1 MAENKQQEETP
12 NPYNAKKA
20 WHNSDDKPFI
30 SSESIF
36 YGNQPEQVEAV
47 KEEVQVEQ
55 ETVQDKPYK
64 KPNYKKR
71 YDDMKSHYDKKLNE
85 WRQEKEELLNEVSSN
100 RPEYK
105 TPKSPEELEQFKEQ
119 YPEVFEV
126 VETVSHMQ
134 SEKRTQELEEKLQT
148 LQLREAE
155 KTRIEAENSLIAK
168 HPDFDD
174 IRNSEDFTSW
184 TSEQPIAIRDWITT
198 NANDAELAARIL
210 DLYKKDRNIEPTA
223 VKKSNSKKTKSS
235 AADMVSTKTT
245 TVEPQQDKI
254 WSQRE
259 ISALSM
265 DEFDKLEDEIN
276 KAWTE
281 GRIVN

>member
-105 TPKSPEELEQFKEQ
+105 APKSPEELEQFKEQ

-168 HPDFDD
+168 HPDFND
-174 IRNSEDFTSW
+174 IRNSW

-198 NANDAELAARIL
+198 NADDAELAARIL

-223 VKKSNSKKTKSS
+223 VKKSNSKKTKAS

>member
-36 YGNQPEQVEAV
+36 YGNQPEQAEAV
-47 KEEVQVEQ
+47 EKVQVE
-55 ETVQDKPYK
+55 EEIVQDKPYK

-105 TPKSPEELEQFKEQ
+105 APKSPEELEQFKEQ

-198 NANDAELAARIL
+198 NADDAELAARIL

-223 VKKSNSKKTKSS
+223 VKKSNSKKTKAS

>member
-36 YGNQPEQVEAV
+36 YGNQPEQAEAV
-47 KEEVQVEQ
+47 ETVQVE
-55 ETVQDKPYK
+55 EEIVQDKPYK

-71 YDDMKSHYDKKLNE
+71 YDDMKSHYDRKLNE
-85 WRQEKEELLNEVSSN
+85 WRQEKEELLNEVSNN

-105 TPKSPEELEQFKEQ
+105 APKSPEELEQFKEQ

-134 SEKRTQELEEKLQT
+134 SEKRTQELEEKLKT

-155 KTRIEAENSLIAK
+155 KTRIEAENSLIEK

-198 NANDAELAARIL
+198 NADDAELAARIL

-223 VKKSNSKKTKSS
+223 VKKSNSKKTRAS

-254 WSQRE
+254 WSQKE

>member
-36 YGNQPEQVEAV
+36 YGNQPEQAEAV
-47 KEEVQVEQ
+47 ETVQVE
-55 ETVQDKPYK
+55 EEIVQDKPYK

-71 YDDMKSHYDKKLNE
+71 YDDMKSHYDRKLNE

-105 TPKSPEELEQFKEQ
+105 APKSPEELEQFKEQ

-134 SEKRTQELEEKLQT
+134 SEKRTQELEEKLKT

-198 NANDAELAARIL
+198 NADDAELAARIL

-223 VKKSNSKKTKSS
+223 VKKSNSKKTRAS

-254 WSQRE
+254 WSQKE

>member
-105 TPKSPEELEQFKEQ
+105 APKSPEELEQFKEQ

-168 HPDFDD
+168 HPDFND

-198 NANDAELAARIL
+198 NADDAELAARIL

-223 VKKSNSKKTKSS
+223 VKKSNSKKTKAS

>member
-1 MAENKQQEETP
+1 MAENKQQKETP
-12 NPYNAKKA
+12 NPYNAKKS

-105 TPKSPEELEQFKEQ
+105 APKSPEELEQFKEQ

-168 HPDFDD
+168 HPDFND

-198 NANDAELAARIL
+198 NADDAELAARIL

-223 VKKSNSKKTKSS
+223 VKKSNSKKTKAS

>member
-36 YGNQPEQVEAV
+36 YGNQPEQAEAV
-47 KEEVQVEQ
+47 ETVQVE
-55 ETVQDKPYK
+55 EEIVQDKPYK

-71 YDDMKSHYDKKLNE
+71 YDDMKSHYDRKLNE
-85 WRQEKEELLNEVSSN
+85 WRQEKEELLNEVSNN

-105 TPKSPEELEQFKEQ
+105 APKSPEELEQFKEQ

-223 VKKSNSKKTKSS
+223 VKKSNSKKTRAS

-254 WSQRE
+254 WSQKE

>member
-36 YGNQPEQVEAV
+36 YGNQPEQAEAV
-47 KEEVQVEQ
+47 ETVQVE
-55 ETVQDKPYK
+55 EEIVQDKPYK

-71 YDDMKSHYDKKLNE
+71 YDDMKSHYDRKLNE

-105 TPKSPEELEQFKEQ
+105 APKSPEELEQFKEQ

-198 NANDAELAARIL
+198 NADDAELAARIL

-223 VKKSNSKKTKSS
+223 VKKSNSKKTRAS

-254 WSQRE
+254 WSQKE

>member
-105 TPKSPEELEQFKEQ
+105 APKSPEELEQFKEQ

-198 NANDAELAARIL
+198 NADDAELAARIL

-223 VKKSNSKKTKSS
+223 VKKSNSKKTKAS